1 MERRTRID
9 TFGATCLVA
18 SALLLGLNQVLIKL
32 VNAGLQPVFQVGLR
46 SACAIVPV
54 VCFAL
59 LAKRKLSVTDGSFWP
74 GVGCGLLF
82 ATEFVLL
89 FLALE
94 FTTVARASIM
104 FYTMPFW
111 LAVAAHYLIP
121 GERLNRFKI
130 IGLVLA
136 ISGIVLAFYDPA
148 ETAGEDALM
157 GDLMC
162 LAGAFLWGGIPL
174 MARTTKLSRST
185 PEMQLVYM
193 VTVSAIV
200 VLPISP
206 LFGDLVRDITP
217 GLIAIF
223 AVQVL
228 FVVSTAFLTWFWLL
242 KIYPAAKVASYSFLS
257 PLFGVFFGWLI
268 LGEHITIWIILAL
281 ALVSVGIVFVN
292 KELPET

>member
-9 TFGATCLVA
+9 AFGASCLVA
-18 SALLLGLNQVLIKL
+18 SALFLGLNQVMIKL

-54 VCFAL
+54 VGFAL
-59 LAKRKLSVTDGSFWP
+59 LARRKLSVTDGSFWP
-74 GVGCGLLF
+74 GIVCGLLF
-82 ATEFVLL
+82 ASEFILL

-94 FTTVARASIM
+94 YTTVARASIM

-121 GERLNRFKI
+121 GERLNRLKVA
-130 IGLVLA
+130 GLLLA
-136 ISGIVLAFYDPA
+136 ITGIVLAFYDPA
-148 ETAGEDALM
+148 ETVSDTVLL

-174 MARTTKLSRST
+174 MVRTTQLSKST

-193 VTVSAIV
+193 VSVSAIV

-206 LFGDLVRDITP
+206 LFGDLVRELTP

-268 LGEHITIWIILAL
+268 LDEHITIWVLLAL
-281 ALVSVGIVFVN
+281 ALVSMGIMLVN
-292 KELPET
+292 KEVD

>member
-1 MERRTRID
+1 MERRSRID
-9 TFGATCLVA
+9 ALGATCLVA
-18 SALLLGLNQVLIKL
+18 AALLLGLNQVLIKL

-46 SACAIVPV
+46 SACAVLPV

-59 LAKRKLSVTDGSFWP
+59 LARRKLSVTDGSFWP
-74 GVGCGLLF
+74 GVICGLLF
-82 ATEFVLL
+82 SVEFILL

-94 FTTVARASIM
+94 FTTVARASII

-121 GERLNRFKI
+121 GERLSRIKVFGLLLAI
-130 IGLVLA
+130 AGLVLT
-136 ISGIVLAFYDPA
+136 FFDPS
-148 ETAGEDALM
+148 ESAGDKALL

-162 LAGAFLWGGIPL
+162 LGGALLWGGIPL
-174 MARTTKLSRST
+174 MVRTTQLSKST

-193 VTVSAIV
+193 VGVSAVV

-206 LFGDLVRDITP
+206 LFGDLVRDLTP

-242 KIYPAAKVASYSFLS
+242 KLYPAAKVASYSFLS

-268 LGEHITIWIILAL
+268 LGEHITIWILLAL
-281 ALVSVGIVFVN
+281 AMVSLGIVFVN
-292 KELPET
+292 REAH

>member
-1 MERRTRID
+1 MERRSRID
-9 TFGATCLVA
+9 AIGATLLVS
-18 SALLLGLNQVLIKL
+18 SALLLGLNQVLIKM

-46 SACAIVPV
+46 SACAIIPV
-54 VCFAL
+54 VGFAL
-59 LAKRKLSVTDGSFWP
+59 IARRKLSVTDGSFWP
-74 GVGCGLLF
+74 GVICGLLF
-82 ATEFVLL
+82 AAEFILL
-89 FLALE
+89 FQALE

-121 GERLNRFKI
+121 GERLSRYKVF
-130 IGLVLA
+130 GLLLA
-136 ISGIVLAFYDPA
+136 ICGIVLAFYDPS
-148 ETAGEDALM
+148 ESAGEKALL

-174 MARTTKLSRST
+174 MVRTTRLAKST

-193 VTVSAIV
+193 VGVSAIV
-200 VLPISP
+200 VLPMSP
-206 LFGDLVRDITP
+206 LFGDLIRDLTP
-217 GLIAIF
+217 TLIAIF

-268 LGEHITIWIILAL
+268 LGEHITIWILLAL
-281 ALVSVGIVFVN
+281 AMVSVGIVFVN
-292 KELPET
+292 KGAD

>member
-9 TFGATCLVA
+9 AIGASCLVA
-18 SALLLGLNQVLIKL
+18 AALLLGLNQVLIKL

-59 LAKRKLSVTDGSFWP
+59 LARRKLSVTDGSFWP
-74 GVGCGLLF
+74 GVACGLLF

-121 GERLNRFKI
+121 GERLNRFKVF
-130 IGLVLA
+130 GLVLA
-136 ISGIVLAFYDPA
+136 IVGIVLAFYDPN
-148 ETAGEDALM
+148 ETAGDKALL

-174 MARTTKLSRST
+174 MVRTTQLSKST
-185 PEMQLVYM
+185 PEMHLVYM
-193 VTVSAIV
+193 VAVSAVV

-268 LGEHITIWIILAL
+268 LGEHITIWILLAL

-292 KELPET
+292 KETD